1 MKIFLSQK
9 KSVGVWVDELS
20 QIWISDSDWAGGKE
34 WGAVRVTIDLD
45 VHMGVPEWPHKLL
58 DLKKVVQNDPKVT
71 KKCKKWPPT
80 RKKWQIPQNSNL
92 KALLCSRTHT
102 KTYSKVDS
110 SIGRFCRV
118 VGTQNTQILT
128 RKSSKKTPI
137 LEKLRKWKMK
147 MNKIL
152 HSI

>member
-1 MKIFLSQK
+1 MHVKKEKILENLKPSHMRIFLSRK

-80 RKKWQIPQNSNL
+80 GKEMANP
-92 KALLCSRTHT
+92 
-102 KTYSKVDS
+102 SKVQIEG
-110 SIGRFCRV
+110 SIMFPYPHQNIFQGR
-118 VGTQNTQILT
+118 
-128 RKSSKKTPI
+128 
-137 LEKLRKWKMK
+137 
-147 MNKIL
+147 
-152 HSI
+152 